1 MLVVQ
6 ARVALIV
13 NYDCYTVSFKTMLR
27 LFSILTP
34 LCYPERLNWRL
45 FEKLS
50 GRIHFNEVTLFL
62 MESRMRHRLQRAGVR
77 ERDRDV
83 TAVSHGGT
91 GYITSDFTDGIMVA
105 SQMASLSRLRCSRF
119 RNS

>member
-1 MLVVQ
+1 
-6 ARVALIV
+6 VALIV

-34 LCYPERLNWRL
+34 LCNPASYPERLNWRL
-45 FEKLS
+45 LQKLS
-50 GRIHFNEVTLFL
+50 GKIHFNEVTLFL
-62 MESRMRHRLQRAGVR
+62 MASRMRHRLQRAGVR

-119 RNS
+119 RYS